1 MLEIFKTVKAAS
13 VVTMLSIGLTA
24 CATELEKEHP
34 IATGNTIDEWGQ
46 LDKAAPVYSNVNI
59 SYEFDYIYTLLEEET
74 GREFW
79 IYKGRIEDRL
89 NRYLQLS
96 YVPEIEGEIIPPG
109 QVITQGRLRVTSF
122 DTCVPASL
130 EMSERQNKLFGESL
144 ASMKRLVGV
153 SGTDMFIRRFISN
166 MTEDGSRRLEAVYFI
181 SLDDVGLKCSD
192 VTGDNASNEDVK
204 EMLSDWKDDALRAFE
219 IIG

>member
-1 MLEIFKTVKAAS
+1 MLKISRTVKTIALI
-13 VVTMLSIGLTA
+13 TLLTTGLSA
-24 CATELEKEHP
+24 CADELQKEHP

-46 LDKAAPVYSNVNI
+46 LDKAAPVYSNVNV
-59 SYEFDYIYTLLEEET
+59 SYEFDYIYTMQEEET
-74 GREFW
+74 GRQFW
-79 IYKGRIEDRL
+79 IYKGRMEDRL

-96 YVPEIEGEIIPPG
+96 YVPEIEGEIIPAG

-130 EMSERQNKLFGESL
+130 EMNERQDKLFGESL
-144 ASMKRLVGV
+144 SSMKRMVGV

-166 MTEDGSRRLEAVYFI
+166 MTEEGSRRLEAVYFV
-181 SLDDVGLKCSD
+181 SLDDVGLKCTD
-192 VTGDNASNEDVK
+192 VTGENASNSDVQ
-204 EMLSDWKDDALRAFE
+204 EMLGDWKDDALRAFE

>member
-1 MLEIFKTVKAAS
+1 MLKIIKCVKAVAA
-13 VVTMLSIGLTA
+13 VTMLTMGLTA
-24 CATELEKEHP
+24 CVDELQKEHP

-46 LDKAAPVYSNVNI
+46 LDKAAPDYSNVNV

-96 YVPEIEGEIIPPG
+96 YVPEIEGEVIPAG

-122 DTCVPASL
+122 DSCIPASL
-130 EMSERQNKLFGESL
+130 EMSERQDKLFGESL

-166 MTEDGSRRLEAVYFI
+166 MTEEGSRRLEAVYFV
-181 SLDDVGLKCSD
+181 SLDDVGLKCTD
-192 VTGDNASNEDVK
+192 ITGDNASNEDIQ
-204 EMLSDWKDDALRAFE
+204 EMLGDWKDDALRSFE